1 MKAHGID
8 IVRGS
13 GNAYRDF
20 GYADADLRHLK
31 ALMAAAI
38 VKSLDRRGLTV
49 REAHALTGTAAADF
63 SRIRQAN
70 LDRFTVDRL
79 MTILGKLGARIDVR
93 VTVRRAPARG
103 KQRPVE
109 SARAVTE
116 PHLHR
121 RGAVRSTTAPE
132 R

>member
-8 IVRGS
+8 VVRGS
-13 GNAYRDF
+13 GNVYRDF
-20 GYADADLRHLK
+20 GYADADVRHLK

-38 VKSLDRRGLTV
+38 VKSLDRRSLTV

-79 MTILGKLGARIDVR
+79 MTILNKLGARIDVR
-93 VTVRRAPARG
+93 ITVRRAPARD
-103 KQRPVE
+103 RRSPIE
-109 SARAVTE
+109 TARS
-116 PHLHR
+116 
-121 RGAVRSTTAPE
+121 GG
-132 R
+132 

>member
-1 MKAHGID
+1 MRAIGID
-8 IVRGS
+8 VVRGSGS

-20 GYADADLRHLK
+20 GYADADVRHLK

-38 VKSLDRRGLTV
+38 VKSLDRQGLTV

-79 MTILGKLGARIDVR
+79 MTILNKLGARVDVR
-93 VTVRRAPARG
+93 ITVSRAPAPDR
-103 KQRPVE
+103 QR
-109 SARAVTE
+109 AIDATQA
-116 PHLHR
+116 
-121 RGAVRSTTAPE
+121 GD
-132 R
+132 